1 MKYFSA
7 RLIPKHH
14 FTELPRIGQN
24 ELPAVLKPQSNKGR
38 LTRKVVRTYQI
49 NLPSTSSGEF
59 NFKPPEEGKRA
70 YVNVFWVKVNRG
82 KEFDYATGIEL
93 AL

>member
-1 MKYFSA
+1 MIYRPIKVV
-7 RLIPKHH
+7 PKHY
-14 FTELPRIGQN
+14 FIALPRTEQN
-24 ELPAVLKPQSNKGR
+24 ELPAFLKPQSNKGR
-38 LTRKVVRTYQI
+38 LTRKVPRTYQI
-49 NLPSTSSGEF
+49 NLPFTSSGEF
-59 NFKPPEEGKRA
+59 NFKPSEEGKRA